1 MKRYKKC
8 IVCLCAICMIV
19 TSVNAAEFIKIGGG
33 LGLKDDGTIW
43 KLPFAYDNML
53 LTLTRKNNFYHEGE
67 PKSLT
72 QIREFGEQRI
82 IDFEADTYYKES
94 LYLLWDILYTT
105 EDGITHG
112 YTGSIFGTL
121 ANVYRDELF
130 LTFDNIVK
138 LCPSNTEIA
147 ITNNGLIYKDNQKNV
162 FENETP
168 NIVTAD
174 FRNYAYFA
182 KAFAVDSDGNV
193 YQCSGL
199 PLGTGIKKLS
209 KLNNIED
216 IKATYTDTTL
226 CLDRNGNAFICSIPS
241 LHDDGPLQKWDVLD
255 NVKSIHSYAT
265 GLDSKSKWG
274 SLGEHYAVLREDGT
288 VWHFG
293 YMADKYRQESEEELK
308 LGKNVMKE
316 PVQIKGIDGVKQIDV
331 LDENI
336 FMLKEDGSIVLW
348 GLEPQGGMHTDTPY
362 PLVVRDFYLYMTTA
376 KDTIEIN
383 GLESELDEG
392 RGTRPE
398 VNNGT
403 VMVPVRNIVEKLGGS
418 VTWEEELQRVTIDLW
433 GKTIQIRVGDN
444 QSVENDTNQ
453 TLSEPSIKLNDRT
466 MVAVDFFEKVL
477 GFTVETEE
485 REGETTIKLVYNEI
499 VQ

>member
-1 MKRYKKC
+1 MFKIKSKYVILC
-8 IVCLCAICMIV
+8 IIFLNMLIV
-19 TSVNAAEFIKIGGG
+19 QVHAEEFIKISGG
-33 LGLKDDGTIW
+33 LGLMENGTVW
-43 KLPFAYDNML
+43 KLPIETDRML
-53 LTLTRKNNFYHEGE
+53 MLYSLEYKETKQEKKT
-67 PKSLT
+67 LT
-72 QIREFGEQRI
+72 QIPIIDGI
-82 IDFEADTYYKES
+82 IDFEADTEYDGEEYVLK
-94 LYLLWDILYTT
+94 DILYLSEDHTAYGYSNIILDGVVQNGGVDIVIPNVQKLSPDQLKIAIGQNGFYIWPILSEEGLNPVRMEAPENIKVVSSIGMSGYLVDDFGCLYRWSYPTGVEQLNGIENIQNISVLEYHPPLLLT
-105 EDGITHG
+105 ESGEA
-112 YTGSIFGTL
+112 F
-121 ANVYRDELF
+121 
-130 LTFDNIVK
+130 
-138 LCPSNTEIA
+138 LCPDSSLIDGDITDKKKLMENVSDIQRVEIA
-147 ITNNGLIYKDNQKNV
+147 NSNS
-162 FENETP
+162 
-168 NIVTAD
+168 
-174 FRNYAYFA
+174 
-182 KAFAVDSDGNV
+182 SD
-193 YQCSGL
+193 
-199 PLGTGIKKLS
+199 
-209 KLNNIED
+209 
-216 IKATYTDTTL
+216 DTVEL
-226 CLDRNGNAFICSIPS
+226 AS
-241 LHDDGPLQKWDVLD
+241 
-255 NVKSIHSYAT
+255 
-265 GLDSKSKWG
+265 
-274 SLGEHYAVLREDGT
+274 HYVALKEDGT

-316 PVQIKGIDGVKQIDV
+316 SVQIKGIDGVKQIDV

-418 VTWEEELQRVTIDLW
+418 VRWEEELQRVTIDLW
-433 GKTIQIRVGDN
+433 GRTIQIRVGDN

-453 TLSEPSIKLNDRT
+453 TLSGPSIKLNDRT
-466 MVAVDFFEKVL
+466 MVAIDFFEKVL